1 MITEK
6 VLELKNAL
14 AKIILDGK
22 LHPRQSRKRMEW
34 RAGNKLN
41 RLLIKRR

>member
-22 LHPRQSRKRMEW
+22 STPEAKQEKDGMESW
-34 RAGNKLN
+34 KQIESIIN
-41 RLLIKRR
+41 